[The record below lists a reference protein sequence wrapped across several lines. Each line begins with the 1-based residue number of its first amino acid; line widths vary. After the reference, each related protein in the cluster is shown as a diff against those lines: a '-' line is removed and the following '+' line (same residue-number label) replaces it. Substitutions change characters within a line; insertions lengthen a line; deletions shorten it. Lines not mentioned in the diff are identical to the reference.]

1 MRPPIGNI
9 ATAAWGDH
17 PGSGASIGGK
27 AGQGQAG
34 LPPKPAKFGGPLE
47 IALSRYPSLDAPGIE
62 NVSMKH
68 MQAMAKRANTSA
80 ATGSVLR
87 DFLAGV

>member
-1 MRPPIGNI
+1 LRPPIGNL

-17 PGSGASIGGK
+17 PGSGATVGGK

-34 LPPKPAKFGGPLE
+34 LPPRPAKFGGPLE
-47 IALSRYPSLDAPGIE
+47 ILLSRYPSLDAPGIT

-68 MQAMAKRANTSA
+68 MQGHGEAGQHVSRNGLRAA
-80 ATGSVLR
+80 
-87 DFLAGV
+87 